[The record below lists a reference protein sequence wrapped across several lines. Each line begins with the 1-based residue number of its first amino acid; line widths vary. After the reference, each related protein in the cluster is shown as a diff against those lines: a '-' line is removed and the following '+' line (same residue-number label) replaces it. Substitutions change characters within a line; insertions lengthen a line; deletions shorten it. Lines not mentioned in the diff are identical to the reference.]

1 MAYAT
6 IIVPIIVALVAT
18 YFATKYGIRYFRFIG
33 LVTTDVHKQK
43 KPLVP
48 YSAGI
53 PLLSGTLCGL
63 LVYVFMN
70 VFVFG
75 VSYELAHVFAGIT
88 SMFIIALV
96 GLFDDLNS
104 VQVKVDGFVEG
115 KKGLKRW
122 QKPLLTILAAFPL
135 MAIMAGTDHIFLP
148 LVGEVEL
155 GILYPFIF
163 VPAAI
168 VIASNAINMLGGFNG
183 LEVGMGL
190 VYTLSLGVFALINDS
205 TLAAVLF
212 LTTFGALLGLARY
225 NFPPARILSGDSLT
239 YLLGAVLAVG
249 AIIGNMEKAVLLTMM
264 PFVIQAALK
273 FWSFKSNGSFASDLG
288 AVQRDGTIK
297 SRYGNKVYSWTH
309 LVMRSGRFTEIQ
321 IVAIMMAVQAAFSV
335 LPFLGIF

>member
-1 MAYAT
+1 VAYTT
-6 IIVPIIVALVAT
+6 IVVPIIVSLVVT

-33 LVTTDVHKQK
+33 LLTTDVHKPK
-43 KPLVP
+43 RPLVP

-53 PLLSGTLCGL
+53 PLLGGVLCGL

-75 VSYELAHVFAGIT
+75 VNSELAHIFAGIT

-115 KKGLKRW
+115 KRGLKRW
-122 QKPLLTILAAFPL
+122 QKPLLTLLAALPL
-135 MAIMAGTDHIFLP
+135 MAIMAGTDHVSLP
-148 LVGEVEL
+148 IIGNVEL
-155 GILYPFIF
+155 GLLYPFLI

-168 VIASNAINMLGGFNG
+168 VIASNAVNMLGGFNG
-183 LEVGMGL
+183 LEVGMGM
-190 VYTLSLGVFALINDS
+190 VYTFSLGVFALVNGA

-212 LTTFGALLGLARY
+212 LTTFGALVGLARY
-225 NFPPARILSGDSLT
+225 NFPPAKILSGDSLT

-249 AIIGNMEKAVLLTMM
+249 AIIGNMEKAVLLTML

-273 FWSFKSNGSFASDLG
+273 FWSLKSTGSFASDLG
-288 AVQRDGTIK
+288 SLQKDGTIK
-297 SRYGNKVYSWTH
+297 SRYGDKIYSWTH
-309 LVMRSGRFTEIQ
+309 LVMRAGRFTEVQ
-321 IVAIMMAVQAAFSV
+321 IVLIMMAIQAAFST